1 MKSKLIPL
9 FLLPALFLSSCNK
22 KVDYSSFH
30 SKAVAA
36 SNKNHTYM
44 DADATFR
51 GYINEEFYNLEID
64 FEYNQNNKLFVLESG
79 QENKSDKVKLVL
91 SYAINLTASD
101 VSDSSDYQYYTS
113 PTGFKT
119 FSNIDYEET
128 IIFNSYGL
136 TTKVRALKKEN
147 KKETDY
153 TIKIKYSRD

>member
-22 KVDYSSFH
+22 KVDYSAFH

-44 DADATFR
+44 EADATFK
-51 GYINEEFYNLEID
+51 GYINEEFFNLEID
-64 FEYNQNNKLFVLESG
+64 FEYNQNNKLFVLENG
-79 QENKSDKVKLVL
+79 QDNKSDKVKLVL
-91 SYAINLTASD
+91 LFVINLTASD

-113 PTGFKT
+113 STGFKT
-119 FSNIDYEET
+119 FCNIDYEET
-128 IIFNSYGL
+128 ITFNSYGL
-136 TTKVRALKKEN
+136 ITKVRALKKEN

-153 TIKIKYSRD
+153 TINIKYSRD